1 MPSLPLP
8 TKLPLRVKLL
18 AAFGVIVVLSLAS
31 GLLAINRMS
40 HIQSNVK
47 AINGKVVKS
56 VSTIGDVSR
65 QIEMYRKNQL
75 ARTFAPHRAD
85 RLILDGQLT
94 TLRTQIDAKLTSYK
108 AHLATTPRDAK
119 DVDTIIKA
127 WDAYTRT
134 TGPLIVKGAPISATE
149 AAAINAAYPY
159 FDTIETATT
168 DWVAVNTRIGDQQ
181 YASAVDSY
189 HSARTTAIV
198 ALILT
203 VLAAAALA
211 FAISAAIQR
220 SVRSVLDRLSR
231 VRDESV
237 GGLRTGI
244 AALAEGDLTV
254 VVASS
259 VEPIDRISR
268 DEVGEIAVAVNDIT
282 AATGAMIDAYN
293 STRAS
298 LAELIGDVAI
308 GAGDVSR
315 ASQQM
320 SAVTQET
327 GRAVEEIANAVTE
340 VANGAE
346 RQVRAI
352 GDARRRTDDMGAASR
367 DGADRAAATADAAE
381 RALTLAAQGGSA
393 VDEATEAMRGMRA
406 SSDRVSETIQQL
418 GAKSEQI
425 GGIVDAITTISEQ
438 TNLLA
443 LNAAIEAARAGDQ
456 GRGFAVVADEVRK
469 LAEESQRAAA
479 SISMLIGEIQD
490 ETSRAVDAVELGAR
504 QAGES
509 TVVVERARGAFAEI
523 GDAVRE
529 MADRVGE
536 IRDMVG
542 GFATSAHEV
551 ELTMSEIATVAESS
565 SAGAEQV
572 SASTQQTSASA
583 QEIGATAD
591 GLAQTA
597 VRLEQLIARF
607 ELDTAAAR

>member
-1 MPSLPLP
+1 MPSRLLP

-31 GLLAINRMS
+31 GLVAINRMS

-65 QIEMYRKNQL
+65 QIEMFRKNQL
-75 ARTFAPHRAD
+75 ARTFAPHRSD
-85 RLILDGQLT
+85 RLFLDGQLT
-94 TLRTQIDAKLTSYK
+94 TLRKSIDTKLAYYK
-108 AHLATTPRDAK
+108 ANLATNPRDAK
-119 DVDTIIKA
+119 DVNTIIKA
-127 WDAYTRT
+127 WDAYERT
-134 TGPLIVKGAPISATE
+134 TAPLIVKGEPITARE
-149 AAAINAAYPY
+149 AAAINAAFPY
-159 FDTIETATT
+159 FDTIENATT
-168 DWVAVNTRIGDQQ
+168 DWVAVNTKIGDQQ
-181 YASAVDSY
+181 YASAVSAY
-189 HSARTTAIV
+189 HSARTIAIV

-203 VLAAAALA
+203 VLAAGILA
-211 FAISAAIQR
+211 FVISGAIQR
-220 SVRSVLDRLSR
+220 SVRAVLDRLSR

-254 VVASS
+254 VVRAD
-259 VEPIDRISR
+259 VEPIEKISR

-282 AATGAMIDAYN
+282 AASAAMIDAYN
-293 STRAS
+293 ATRAS
-298 LAELIGDVAI
+298 LAELIGDVAA

-352 GDARRRTDDMGAASR
+352 GDARRRTDDMSAASR

-393 VDEATEAMRGMRA
+393 VDEATAAMRGMRA
-406 SSDRVSETIQQL
+406 SSDRVSETIQHL

-469 LAEESQRAAA
+469 LAEESQQAAA
-479 SISMLIGEIQD
+479 SISSLIGEIQD
-490 ETSRAVDAVELGAR
+490 ETGRAVEAVELGSR

-509 TVVVERARGAFAEI
+509 TVVVERAREAFAEI

-542 GFATSAHEV
+542 GFATTAQDVEV
-551 ELTMSEIATVAESS
+551 TMSEIASVAESS

-572 SASTQQTSASA
+572 SASTEETSASA
-583 QEIGATAD
+583 QEIGATAE

-597 VRLEQLIARF
+597 GRLEQLIARF
-607 ELDTAAAR
+607 ELETR